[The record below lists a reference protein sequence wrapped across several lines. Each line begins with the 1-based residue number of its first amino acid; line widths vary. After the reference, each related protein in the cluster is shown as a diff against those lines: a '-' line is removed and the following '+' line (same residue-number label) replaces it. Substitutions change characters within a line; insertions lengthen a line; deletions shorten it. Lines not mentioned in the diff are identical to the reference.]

1 MWIQVLCFVL
11 FCFVPC
17 LPSYTTVPVQHPCST
32 RTSIIAPFKNEK
44 DFYRN
49 VLATSSSRKTQIAS
63 IGHTH
68 RRTSRGDPKTS
79 QQQKSREQSLSLSL
93 PLNDKKFLIGAI
105 DSETPN
111 HLHRVDHNNFSTH
124 INLNIQLEHSL
135 PLEGKCTGSASLWT
149 RVVLHACCNF
159 QIIESS

>member
-1 MWIQVLCFVL
+1 MFCFVL
-11 FCFVPC
+11 FCFVAC

-63 IGHTH
+63 IGHTAALLAVI
-68 RRTSRGDPKTS
+68 
-79 QQQKSREQSLSLSL
+79 QKLHSNKRAESSPSLSL
-93 PLNDKKFLIGAI
+93 PRNDKKILIGAI

-149 RVVLHACCNF
+149 RVVLHAWCNF